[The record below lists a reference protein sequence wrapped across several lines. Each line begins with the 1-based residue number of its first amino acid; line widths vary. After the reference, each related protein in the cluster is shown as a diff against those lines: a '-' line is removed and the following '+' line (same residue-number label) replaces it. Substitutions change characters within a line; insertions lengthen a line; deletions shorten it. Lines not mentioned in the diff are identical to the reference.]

1 MSLELEQ
8 VKNLLKNELVPN
20 AVQAILDIFP
30 ETFDNKLAK
39 KNHESSQQEYEPR
52 FKLRRKQFIQV

>member
-1 MSLELEQ
+1 MGEARKRGQKVE
-8 VKNLLKNELVPN
+8 
-20 AVQAILDIFP
+20 DIFP